1 MYDIKWIKNN
11 VEVFDK
17 AMAKRGLDSISN
29 KAIEL
34 YDKYVVLLSNLQKL
48 QNERNNLSKKTIID
62 RIKLQMEDSQ
72 KIKHADFV
80 IYNNSSTSELFNEID
95 KIIKNIN
102 E

>member
-1 MYDIKWIKNN
+1 MYDTKWIKNN

-48 QNERNNLSKKTIID
+48 QNERNNLSKNIG
-62 RIKLQMEDSQ
+62 IKKSSGEDESEE
-72 KIKHADFV
+72 IKAV
-80 IYNNSSTSELFNEID
+80 T
-95 KIIKNIN
+95 
-102 E
+102 

>member
-48 QNERNNLSKKTIID
+48 QNERNNLSKNIG
-62 RIKLQMEDSQ
+62 IKKSSGED
-72 KIKHADFV
+72 A
-80 IYNNSSTSELFNEID
+80 SEEI
-95 KIIKNIN
+95 
-102 E
+102 

>member
-48 QNERNNLSKKTIID
+48 QNERNNLSKNIG
-62 RIKLQMEDSQ
+62 IKKQ
-72 KIKHADFV
+72 
-80 IYNNSSTSELFNEID
+80 
-95 KIIKNIN
+95 
-102 E
+102 